1 MNSSILIATPA
12 YGGLLHSDYV
22 KSIVTTCNELA
33 FRDITHGLY
42 ILPDESLI
50 SRARNR
56 CAAFALKHGFDK
68 LLFIDADLGWT
79 LQDIQAL
86 LESEKL
92 LVGGTYPF
100 KQLTPSRLSYNPLD
114 DAILP
119 QDVALRSYQ
128 ELQYLKQ
135 NLADSKTGELSV
147 QHIPTGFMLIDCSI
161 LKRLQE
167 YLPSYQQEDTFSEYL
182 TNLAKN
188 TASDMLEKR
197 ASLPFGPYTPYLLSG
212 ERIPENLTIA
222 RTESLNEDATNF
234 LENLTGDKSEF
245 KFPHQ
250 NRTKHRHFSEYFSK
264 IEEKIVYTMWKNT
277 FDSGLYDRYQ
287 GLKL

>member
-167 YLPSYQQEDTFSEYL
+167 YLPSYQQEDTGKRTFERHFDYFPVRVVGDYYESEDWAFCSLVREHLDCGVWLNTNIVLRHTGKHTFTAGLDQDLKLQHLASRFSSS
-182 TNLAKN
+182 KG
-188 TASDMLEKR
+188 
-197 ASLPFGPYTPYLLSG
+197 LPFTLFNSPLS
-212 ERIPENLTIA
+212 N
-222 RTESLNEDATNF
+222 
-234 LENLTGDKSEF
+234 
-245 KFPHQ
+245 
-250 NRTKHRHFSEYFSK
+250 TKEA
-264 IEEKIVYTMWKNT
+264 V
-277 FDSGLYDRYQ
+277 
-287 GLKL
+287 